1 MEPGVVDLNLM
12 PTDALAALV
21 EAANAELAGRQTQD
35 AIVRDVTAVVD
46 PIIRD
51 NRALLGDAWES
62 GRVSWDG
69 HCLTVGSPPEE
80 TPAPAAVAEPEPAPE
95 PVSYEVGDNVPVGAV
110 VEWGGR
116 LMRVITGHQRT
127 DRWDP
132 DTKPGWFEAVDDA

>member
-46 PIIRD
+46 PIIRENPGLMGAPWTD
-51 NRALLGDAWES
+51 

-69 HCLTVGSPPEE
+69 HCMTVEAEE
-80 TPAPAAVAEPEPAPE
+80 
-95 PVSYEVGDNVPVGAV
+95 
-110 VEWGGR
+110 
-116 LMRVITGHQRT
+116 
-127 DRWDP
+127 
-132 DTKPGWFEAVDDA
+132 EANG